1 MADQAPASQVAF
13 SERDLNTLKRLERLP
28 FGRPQTH
35 LLFMGGLGY
44 TFDGMDA
51 GLIAF
56 IMAPVMALWSLT
68 NEQTGVVGSSLM
80 IGYLIGAFSAG
91 TLGDLIGR
99 RAVMMYALAVYTLAT
114 LVAAF
119 SMNWE
124 FLFWSRVVAG
134 VGIGAESAIIAPFL
148 SEFVQSKFRGR
159 FIGSLAGFFSFGFV
173 FAALLGYFV
182 VPSHADGWRTVQV
195 IAALPIIMLLWWRR
209 SLPESPRFLMQKGRS
224 EEAEKVVAKMEAS
237 FLQQGQTL
245 APFENVQIPALGARQ
260 AGTFFQNLAALW
272 GPGMVR
278 TTVMLWILWISIT
291 FSYYG
296 FFTWIPTLLVKEGMT
311 VTKSFGYSIIIYL
324 AQIPGY
330 YSAALLCERLDRK
343 WTIVLYLLLGGVSA
357 YFLSGARSDNLITFF
372 GFCLSFFMNG
382 TYAGIYAYTP
392 ELYPTAFRTTG
403 MGVASSF
410 GRIGGLSAPLII
422 GFTYAQIGFIGVFT
436 ITTIVLLIGAL
447 GVAVLGMSTAGKS
460 LEQISV
466 EEVEYAK

>member
-1 MADQAPASQVAF
+1 MANQASVSQTGF
-13 SERDLNTLKRLERLP
+13 TDNDLNTLRRLERLP
-28 FGRPQTH
+28 FGKPHMH

-51 GLIAF
+51 ALVAF

-68 NEQTGVVGSSLM
+68 NAQTGIVGSSLM
-80 IGYLIGAFSAG
+80 FGYLVGAFSAG

-99 RAVMMYALAVYTLAT
+99 RAVMMWALAIYTVAT

-119 SMNWE
+119 SPSWE

-134 VGIGAESAIIAPFL
+134 AGIGAESAIVAPFL
-148 SEFVQSKFRGR
+148 SEFIQSKYRGR

-182 VPSHADGWRTVQV
+182 VPASSDGWRIVQI
-195 IAALPIIMLLWWRR
+195 IAAVPIVMLLWWRR
-209 SLPESPRFLMQKGRS
+209 CLPESPRFLMQKGRS
-224 EEAEKVVAKMEAS
+224 AEAEQVVAKWEAS
-237 FLQQGQTL
+237 FIRDGKNLT
-245 APFENVQIPALGARQ
+245 PFENVQIPAMGARKT
-260 AGTFFQNLAALW
+260 GSFLQNLAALW
-272 GPGMVR
+272 SKGMVR
-278 TTVMLWILWISIT
+278 TTIMLWALWISIT

-330 YSAALLCERLDRK
+330 YSGAFVCEKLDRK
-343 WTIVLYLLLGGVSA
+343 WTIVLYMLLGGVSA
-357 YFLSGARSDNLITFF
+357 YFLSGARSDGLITFF

-410 GRIGGLSAPLII
+410 GRVGGLAAPLII

-436 ITTIVLLIGAL
+436 ITTIVLLAGAL
-447 GVAVLGMSTAGKS
+447 AVAVLGMGTTGKS
-460 LEQISV
+460 LEQIAV
-466 EEVEYAK
+466 EEIRGSK

>member
-1 MADQAPASQVAF
+1 MATQAAANKIGF
-13 SERDLNTLKRLERLP
+13 TDTDLNTLKRLERLP
-28 FGRPQTH
+28 FGKPQLH

-51 GLIAF
+51 ALVAF

-68 NEQTGVVGSSLM
+68 NQQTGIVGSSLM
-80 IGYLIGAFSAG
+80 IGYLVGAFSAG

-99 RAVMMYALAVYTLAT
+99 RAVMMYALAVYTIAT
-114 LVAAF
+114 LVAAL
-119 SMNWE
+119 SPSWE

-134 VGIGAESAIIAPFL
+134 AGIGAESAIIAPFL

-182 VPSHADGWRTVQV
+182 VPAHSEGWRIVQV
-195 IAALPIIMLLWWRR
+195 IASVPIVMLLWWRR
-209 SLPESPRFLMQKGRS
+209 SLPESPRWLMQQGRS
-224 EEAEKVVAKMEAS
+224 EEAEQVVAKMEAS
-237 FLQQGQTL
+237 FVRDGKSL
-245 APFENVQIPALGARQ
+245 PPYENVQIPAMGARKT
-260 AGTFFQNLAALW
+260 GTFSQNLAALW
-272 GPGMVR
+272 SKGMVR

-311 VTKSFGYSIIIYL
+311 ITKSFGYSIIIYL

-330 YSAALLCERLDRK
+330 YSGAFLCEKLDRK
-343 WTIVLYLLLGGVSA
+343 WTIVLYMLMGGVSA

-410 GRIGGLSAPLII
+410 GRIGGLAAPLII

-436 ITTIVLLIGAL
+436 ITTIVLVTGAL
-447 GVAVLGMSTAGKS
+447 SVAILGMSTTGKS
-460 LEQISV
+460 LEQIAV
-466 EEVEYAK
+466 EEVGKSK

>member
-1 MADQAPASQVAF
+1 MANQAVASQVEF
-13 SERDLNTLKRLERLP
+13 TDMDLSTLKRLERLP
-28 FGRPQTH
+28 FGKPQMR

-51 GLIAF
+51 GIIAF
-56 IMAPVMALWSLT
+56 ILAPVMVLWGLT
-68 NEQTGVVGSSLM
+68 NSQTGVLGSSLM
-80 IGYLIGAFSAG
+80 VGYLFGAFSAG

-99 RAVMMYALAVYTLAT
+99 RAVMMYALAVYTVAT
-114 LVAAF
+114 LIAAF

-124 FLFWSRVVAG
+124 FLFCSRVVAG

-148 SEFVQSKFRGR
+148 SEFVQSKFCGH

-182 VPSHADGWRTVQV
+182 VPSSSEGWRIVQI
-195 IAALPIIMLLWWRR
+195 IAALPIVMLLWWRR
-209 SLPESPRFLMQKGRS
+209 SLPESPRWLMQRGRS
-224 EEAEKVVAKMEAS
+224 AEAEQIVAKMEAS
-237 FLQQGQTL
+237 FIRQGQSL
-245 APFENVQIPALGARQ
+245 PPFESVQIPALGARR

-272 GPGMVR
+272 GPGMQR
-278 TTVMLWILWISIT
+278 TTLMVWILWISIT

-311 VTKSFGYSIIIYL
+311 ITKSFGYSIIIYL

-330 YSAALLCERLDRK
+330 YSAAFISEKFDRK
-343 WTIVLYLLLGGVSA
+343 WTIVLYMLLGGVSA
-357 YFLSGARSDNLITFF
+357 YFLSGARSDNLITLF

-410 GRIGGLSAPLII
+410 GRIGGLCAPLII
-422 GFTYAQIGFIGVFT
+422 GFTYAQIGFGGVFT
-436 ITTIVLLIGAL
+436 ITTIVLVTGAL
-447 GVAVLGMSTAGKS
+447 VVAILGMSTAGKS
-460 LEQISV
+460 LEQIAV
-466 EEVEYAK
+466 EEIGRSK